1 MEEIRVTFPGES
13 SPGRHR
19 TGPRAGPGAACRS
32 RQAPRLRLAP
42 PRNPATGWATLADM
56 AVLRYLL
63 AVLLVIGTAACSP
76 TGGTRPPTADVPR
89 PETAEQIVARL
100 AAKIPTVTPGIVYT
114 AQTDPNQLLGTPHS
128 YTSKAAFTDSRINPA
143 EANDTEIG
151 SIELGGS
158 VEVFANDA
166 DARARK
172 DYLDQI
178 VKDLPID
185 VSEYSYLHG
194 PILLR
199 VSRRLTPTQATEYQ
213 AALDAT

>member
-1 MEEIRVTFPGES
+1 
-13 SPGRHR
+13 
-19 TGPRAGPGAACRS
+19 
-32 RQAPRLRLAP
+32 
-42 PRNPATGWATLADM
+42 M

-63 AVLLVIGTAACSP
+63 AALLVIGTAACSP
-76 TGGTRPPTADVPR
+76 TGGTRPPTTDVPR
-89 PETAEQIVARL
+89 PEPAEQIVARL
-100 AAKIPTVTPGIVYT
+100 AAKIPTATPSIVYT

-128 YTSKAAFTDSRINPA
+128 YTSKAAFTDSRVSPA

-172 DYLDQI
+172 DYLDQT

-213 AALDAT
+213 